1 VKKLLRVAI
10 FVGVCG
16 LGWPKAYANDCYS
29 DGYQLGAMEADGFC
43 QIWERM
49 YHEDVVVFPSHGGAQ
64 LCSEQLVWGCK
75 QAMAERTRHN
85 YPLCTWLV
93 RNGWRNA
100 QGESATT
107 AWANWQRGA
116 CSFVLP

>member
-1 VKKLLRVAI
+1 MKKLLRVAI

-29 DGYQLGAMEADGFC
+29 DGY
-43 QIWERM
+43 
-49 YHEDVVVFPSHGGAQ
+49 
-64 LCSEQLVWGCK
+64 QLVWGCK

-100 QGESATT
+100 QRESATT
-107 AWANWQRGA
+107 AWATWQRGA